1 VQWLQRPAETACVHM
16 NHCIICNSVP
26 LRTNLANE
34 HGQQLCCAC
43 DGQLTTKLDMRAAKC
58 NVAQPCSVTLAP
70 HSTAAQ
76 KKATMPSGQHS
87 AQAAMRLL
95 TAVPNGGPSCSTE
108 PAICT
113 NAVSGRKQTCV
124 AAEGVC
130 FSCLAVSLQPAPV
143 SMQYLADEDVMRG
156 CVAHQEV
163 SYSCSDGVLFGKPKL
178 RRDAAS
184 CKPYYCQQ
192 QRMSDEQLADAQWQG
207 MLSGSEA
214 HFVPSV
220 WHVECVRRNAS
231 CGSAHV
237 NHLSSYVRAQR
248 SAPKSVL
255 WLQG

>member
-1 VQWLQRPAETACVHM
+1 MHAVPATASPSREVSCDMHKTIHHQGAAVPAMFVSSAVLTSTYWHILRIIGQATKQASLTVGRQTSWRQPQLLLEWQRSAHRCRWGTSGRRCTATAGHPVQWLRRPAETACTHM
-16 NHCIICNSVP
+16 NHCIICYSVP
-26 LRTNLANE
+26 LRTNLADE

-108 PAICT
+108 PAMCT

-130 FSCLAVSLQPAPV
+130 FS
-143 SMQYLADEDVMRG
+143 
-156 CVAHQEV
+156 
-163 SYSCSDGVLFGKPKL
+163 
-178 RRDAAS
+178 
-184 CKPYYCQQ
+184 
-192 QRMSDEQLADAQWQG
+192 
-207 MLSGSEA
+207 
-214 HFVPSV
+214 
-220 WHVECVRRNAS
+220 
-231 CGSAHV
+231 
-237 NHLSSYVRAQR
+237 
-248 SAPKSVL
+248 
-255 WLQG
+255 